1 VVHVKK
7 TLAIALVLALVI
19 ALALPTVAFAGRGGV
34 KGPSSGRG
42 GATVSGDD
50 GQTQSRGHK
59 PAKAPKAPRAPEA
72 SDDADTSDDAEASAE
87 TTPPMGP
94 GQTKGIT
101 KALTRI
107 EANFLRMKADVDAG
121 LRKQLPPGL
130 LRVFEKFFGWLG
142 EPAEFQDTWESIEAS
157 RTPVPPD
164 AVDETPESDID
175 LEPEVI
181 VDPIPLPD
189 PLPTLW

>member
-1 VVHVKK
+1 MKK

-19 ALALPTVAFAGRGGV
+19 AFALPTVAFAGRGGV
-34 KGPSSGRG
+34 KGPNSGRG
-42 GATVSGDD
+42 GAAVSGDD
-50 GQTQSRGHK
+50 GQTQLRGHK
-59 PAKAPKAPRAPEA
+59 PVKAPKELSVPEA
-72 SDDADTSDDAEASAE
+72 SDDAADTSDDAGASME

-101 KALTRI
+101 NALTRI
-107 EANFLRMKADVDAG
+107 ETTFLRMKADVDSG

-142 EPAEFQDTWESIEAS
+142 EPTEFQETWESIEAS

-164 AVDETPESDID
+164 AVDVTPESELDP
-175 LEPEVI
+175 EPEVT
-181 VDPIPLPD
+181 VNPIPLPA
-189 PLPTLW
+189 PLPFL